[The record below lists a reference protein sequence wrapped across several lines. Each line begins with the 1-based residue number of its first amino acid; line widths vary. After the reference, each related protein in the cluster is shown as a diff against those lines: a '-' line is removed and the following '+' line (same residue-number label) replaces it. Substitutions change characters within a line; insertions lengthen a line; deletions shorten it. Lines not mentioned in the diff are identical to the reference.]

1 MTNAPLHRTAAR
13 PWLLAAVGLITLH
26 AHAQQVFRIVGPD
39 GKVTFSDKPPAV
51 ATPTPTG
58 PTQAGART
66 PSAASAATP
75 APALPFALR
84 QVATRYPVVLYTG
97 KNCAPCG
104 LGRSLL
110 ATRGIPFAEKTVN
123 GNDDIDALQRLSG
136 GTTLPFLTIGGQQI
150 KGFSELEWTQFLD
163 AAGYPKTS
171 QLPAGYRQAAA
182 APLLASQSADP
193 PAAPGTRPLA
203 ASAGG
208 QPPAAADAPPPP
220 PPESETP
227 ANPAG
232 IRF

>member
-39 GKVTFSDKPPAV
+39 GKVTFSDKPPEV
-51 ATPTPTG
+51 ATPAPTG
-58 PTQAGART
+58 STPAGARAT
-66 PSAASAATP
+66 SAASAGAP

-182 APLLASQSADP
+182 APLVASQSADA
-193 PAAPGTRPLA
+193 PAAQGTRPLA

-208 QPPAAADAPPPP
+208 QSPVAADAPPPP

>member
-1 MTNAPLHRTAAR
+1 MIAARRLPLAAAR
-13 PWLLAAVGLITLH
+13 PWLLSIACLIA
-26 AHAQQVFRIVGPD
+26 AHAQAQQVYRIVGPD
-39 GKVTFSDKPPAV
+39 GKVTFSDKPPEAAAPAPAAA
-51 ATPTPTG
+51 AT
-58 PTQAGART
+58 AGARA
-66 PSAASAATP
+66 PAAAAP
-75 APALPFALR
+75 AAALPFALR
-84 QVATRYPVVLYTG
+84 QVVTRYPVVLYTG

-110 ATRGIPFAEKTVN
+110 SARGVPFSEKTVN

-182 APLLASQSADP
+182 TPLVAAHSADA
-193 PAAPGTRPLA
+193 PATPGARPLA
-203 ASAGG
+203 ANAGDR
-208 QPPAAADAPPPP
+208 PAVAADAPPPP
-220 PPESETP
+220 PPEPETP
-227 ANPAG
+227 TNPAG